1 MMEQKLGEIAIKKGL
16 ITRDHLREA
25 LLVQQSGDA
34 ELGVEAGAKVG
45 KILIALGFLEP
56 MVLVRI
62 LYEQMGG
69 IDFLLIGDYMVEPR
83 VVSWLPE
90 HEAKRYAVLP
100 LVSMGDESLLIATS
114 RGLNPKEIG
123 ELEEMTRRSIEPVP
137 VFDTEIAS
145 SIEKCYDTFRRRG
158 ISSIRIGEILV
169 RDNYITQKDLN
180 EALDTSIKT
189 QRMLGRILI
198 ERGKV
203 NERDFFKFLSLQK
216 KVSMISSQ
224 DILPVLDRS
233 LIKGISKAFCLRNL
247 IVPYL
252 REGDKV
258 YVATAEPALDTTELS
273 KVLRCKSV
281 DLKLATYTDIE
292 TILRAVYIEKESFES
307 DSVEVDAGDLEDIA
321 IDEELSAAAIEDIG
335 TLNKRYKKI
344 TDHILIEGIRKG
356 ASDIHIEHYESDVVV
371 RFRVDGILYDMDYLP
386 IDKKS
391 VGGIINVLKVQADMD
406 IAERRMPQSGRFRK
420 KTSGDILYDF
430 RVQTQPTLYGE
441 NMVLR
446 VLNQSGS
453 LMNVENL
460 GLLPDVRVRYEKL
473 IRNPAGLILI
483 CGPTGS
489 GKTTTLYT
497 TLGELRKDMRKK
509 IVTIED
515 PIEYSLGRIQQAQVK
530 EEIGYGFAQATRA
543 FLREDPDIMLI
554 GEIRDEATAL
564 EAVRASQTGHLVFST
579 LHTSNTVESIA
590 RLVDLGLSSGSIAA
604 ELLLVISQR
613 LARRNCSHCS
623 KPHRPSKELLDTF
636 YPGGTPEGLVF
647 HKGHGCDACSYTG
660 HKGRI
665 AILEFWFIDMESKK
679 LILELANFEDLYFGA
694 RANGMIPMV
703 KDALMKV
710 ETGEIS
716 LDSLP
721 DIIPYYEIL
730 RWKSEGAGK
739 KLHTVAGGGSS

>member
-1 MMEQKLGEIAIKKGL
+1 MEQKLGEIAIKKGL

-69 IDFLLIGDYMVEPR
+69 IDFLFIGDYMVEPR

-90 HEAKRYAVLP
+90 HEAKRLAVLP
-100 LVSMGDESLLIATS
+100 LVSMGDETLLIATS

-123 ELEEMTRRSIEPVP
+123 ELEEVTRRSIEPVP
-137 VFDTEIAS
+137 VFDTGIAS

-169 RDNYITQKDLN
+169 RDNYITQNDLN

-216 KVSMISSQ
+216 KVPMITSQ

-233 LIKGISKAFCLRNL
+233 QIKGISKAFCLRNL
-247 IVPYL
+247 IVPYM

-258 YVATAEPALDTTELS
+258 FVATAEPTVDTTELT
-273 KVLRCKSV
+273 KVLKCKSV
-281 DLKLATYTDIE
+281 DLKLAAYTDIE
-292 TILRAVYIEKESFES
+292 TILRAVYIEKESFEGEE
-307 DSVEVDAGDLEDIA
+307 VEVDAGDLEDIA
-321 IDEELSAAAIEDIG
+321 IDEELGASSVEDIG

-356 ASDIHIEHYESDVVV
+356 ASDIHIEGYEKEVII

-386 IDKKS
+386 VDKKS

-420 KTSGDILYDF
+420 KTSGDVLYDF

-473 IRNPAGLILI
+473 IKNPAGLILI

-590 RLVDLGLSSGSIAA
+590 RLVDLGLPPGSIAA

-613 LARRNCSHCS
+613 LARRNCPHCS
-623 KPHRPSKELLDTF
+623 KPHRPAKELLDTF
-636 YPGGTPEGLVF
+636 YPDGTPEGLVF

-703 KDALMKV
+703 KDALLKV

-716 LDSLP
+716 LDGLP

-730 RWKSEGAGK
+730 RWKSEGAGN
-739 KLHTVAGGGSS
+739 KLHTVAGGGSQ

>member
-1 MMEQKLGEIAIKKGL
+1 MEPRLGEIAIKKGL

-25 LLVQQSGDA
+25 LLVQQSGD
-34 ELGVEAGAKVG
+34 E
-45 KILIALGFLEP
+45 ALGLAVGTKLGKVLTALGYLDP

-62 LYEQMGG
+62 LYEQLGG
-69 IDFLLIGDYMVEPR
+69 IDFIYIGQYMVEPR
-83 VVSWLPE
+83 VVTWVPE
-90 HEAKRYAVLP
+90 NEARKYNILP
-100 LVSMGDESLLIATS
+100 LVSMGDDMLLIATG
-114 RGLNPKEIG
+114 RTLNPKEIK
-123 ELEEMTRRSIEPVP
+123 ELEKVTKRSIEPVP
-137 VFDTEIAS
+137 VFDTEMTD
-145 SIEKCYDTFRRRG
+145 SIDKCYDTFRRRG

-169 RDNYITQKDLN
+169 RDKYISQGDLD
-180 EALDTSIKT
+180 EALETSTKT

-203 NERDFFKFLSLQK
+203 NESDFFKFLSLQK
-216 KVSMISSQ
+216 KVPITTSQ
-224 DILPVLDRS
+224 DILPVLDKS
-233 LIKGISKAFCLRNL
+233 QVKGISKAFCLRNL
-247 IVPYL
+247 MVPYL
-252 REGDKV
+252 RDGDKV
-258 YVATAEPALDTTELS
+258 YVATAEPTVDTVEL
-273 KVLRCKSV
+273 KEVLKCKAV
-281 DLKLATYTDIE
+281 ELKLATYTDIE
-292 TILRAVYIEKESFES
+292 TILRAVYTEKQSIEGESATIDVGE
-307 DSVEVDAGDLEDIA
+307 LEDIELE
-321 IDEELSAAAIEDIG
+321 EELGSSIEDIG
-335 TLNKRYKKI
+335 TLNRRYKKL
-344 TDHILIEGIRKG
+344 TDHILLEAIRKG
-356 ASDIHIEHYESDVVV
+356 SSDIHIEAYEKDVII

-391 VGGIINVLKVQADMD
+391 VGGITNVLKVQADLD
-406 IAERRMPQSGRFRK
+406 IAERRMPQAGRFRK
-420 KTSGDILYDF
+420 RTSGDMVYDF

-446 VLNQSGS
+446 VLNQSAS
-453 LMNVENL
+453 LLNMENL

-530 EEIGYGFAQATRA
+530 SEIGYGFAQATRA
-543 FLREDPDIMLI
+543 FLREDPDVMLI
-554 GEIRDEATAL
+554 GEIRDEDTAT
-564 EAVRASQTGHLVFST
+564 EAIRASQTGHLVFST

-590 RLVDLGLSSGSIAA
+590 RLVDLGLPPGSIAA

-613 LARRNCSHCS
+613 LARMNCPKCS
-623 KPHRPSKELLDTF
+623 KPHRPTKDLLDTF
-636 YPGGTPEGLVF
+636 YPTGVPEGLTF
-647 HKGHGCDACSYTG
+647 QKGHGCDACSYTG

-679 LILELANFEDLYFGA
+679 LILEMANFEDLYFGA
-694 RANGMIPMV
+694 RANGMIPMI

-710 ETGEIS
+710 ETGEIA
-716 LDSLP
+716 LDGLP

-730 RWKSEGAGK
+730 RWKSEGGGK
-739 KLHTVAGGGSS
+739 KLHTVSAGGGS